1 VALSRRRL
9 LAAGGAALAGTAG
22 CLGRR
27 EADGS
32 DTSGDTTVTMA
43 APEGFAPSTVRVAP
57 GDAVEWVH
65 EGQRPHTVTAYEDRL
80 PPGAD
85 YFASA
90 DVAREV
96 TARVLYPVTGS
107 LTQGDSYA
115 HTFETP
121 GTYHYFSVP
130 VEADWG
136 TAQVVVE

>member
-1 VALSRRRL
+1 MTLSRRRL
-9 LAAGGAALAGTAG
+9 LAVGAAIVGTGG

-27 EADGS
+27 EAGGS
-32 DTSGDTTVTMA
+32 DASGDATVRVA
-43 APEGFAPSTVRVAP
+43 APEGFAPATVRVGA
-57 GDAVEWVH
+57 GETVEWVH

-90 DVAREV
+90 DVRREV
-96 TARVLYPVTGS
+96 TARVLYPVAGS
-107 LTQGDSYA
+107 LTEGDSYA

-130 VEADWG
+130 VESDWG
-136 TAQVVVE
+136 TARVVVE